1 MSFVKHSLFEKR
13 GSNDESLSPLNIYRD
28 IVTFNSYVHEKQTSA
43 IILRTNN
50 PPPPSPTHAELE
62 GASCFTHL
70 RGIHVK
76 HKFER
81 KGFDVNFE
89 ILFRLS
95 CENLLV
101 YYGCALPLKYQGTIT
116 LGYMQCQALVF
127 RIVKE
132 WYCDR

>member
-1 MSFVKHSLFEKR
+1 MSFVKHSLFEKS
-13 GSNDESLSPLNIYRD
+13 GSNDENLSPLKINRD
-28 IVTFNSYVHEKQTSA
+28 IQF
-43 IILRTNN
+43 LRTCRKNQWLSLR
-50 PPPPSPTHAELE
+50 PTPPTHAELE
-62 GASCFTHL
+62 AASCFTHL
-70 RGIHVK
+70 RGIHVE

-81 KGFDVNFE
+81 NGFYVNFE

-116 LGYMQCQALVF
+116 LGYIQCQALVF
-127 RIVKE
+127 RIIKE